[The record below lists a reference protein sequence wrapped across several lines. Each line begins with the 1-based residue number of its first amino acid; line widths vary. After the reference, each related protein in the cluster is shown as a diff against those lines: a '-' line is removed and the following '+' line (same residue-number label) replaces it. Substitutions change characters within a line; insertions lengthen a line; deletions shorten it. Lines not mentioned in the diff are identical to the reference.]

1 LHSSL
6 QVLEQFNAIA
16 FTHKKA
22 ELAAIGN
29 LHLQVERQADILHSL
44 KKLLKADEI
53 MFLSTCNRVEFIYVG
68 ERVTAAQLLKYFEKA
83 NNRYFE
89 KNIFDELESAAES
102 FENIQAVSHLFK
114 VASSLDSLV
123 VGEREIIT
131 QVRKAYEFSKENNL
145 SGDTISLLIKKTLE
159 TAKKV
164 YHETSIST
172 KPVSIVSLAYH
183 MLKNMAVTDNARIVM
198 VGAGITNTNFSK
210 FLKKH
215 GFSNFTI
222 FNRTL
227 SKAERLANDLGG
239 KALPLSEIKN
249 YTEGFDVLVSCT
261 GSENPVI
268 TKDIYEKLLNGENG
282 KKILIDLAVPS
293 DYEQDLDK
301 SFAFN
306 MINVSLLRVIAE
318 KNIKERGKE
327 IKACTQIIENA
338 LLNFESL
345 YKERLVERALNNVP
359 THVKAV
365 REKAMQS
372 VFAKEIEKLDPESL
386 DTLNKILSYMEKKY
400 IGIPMKLAKEITL
413 NKGFKERILK

>member
-1 LHSSL
+1 MQTSL
-6 QVLEQFNAIA
+6 QILEQFNAIA
-16 FTHKKA
+16 FTHKNA

-29 LHLQVERQADILHSL
+29 LHLQADRQADILQNL

-53 MFLSTCNRVEFIYVG
+53 MFLSTCNRVEFVYVG
-68 ERVTAAQLLKYFEKA
+68 PSVTPVQLLKYFEKA
-83 NNRYFE
+83 NNRIFE
-89 KNIFDELESAAES
+89 KEVFESLESAAES
-102 FENIQAVSHLFK
+102 FENLEAVSHLFK

-131 QVRKAYEFSKENNL
+131 QVRKAYEFSKEHNL
-145 SGDTISLLIKKTLE
+145 SGDTIRLVIKKTLE

-183 MLKNMAVTDNARIVM
+183 MLKNMAVTDNARVLMI
-198 VGAGITNTNFSK
+198 GAGITNTNFSK

-215 GFSNFTI
+215 GFSKFTI

-227 SKAERLANDLGG
+227 SKAEKLAADLDG
-239 KALPLSEIKN
+239 KALPLSELEN

-268 TKDIYEKLLNGENG
+268 TKEVYKSLLNGETS

-293 DYEQDLDK
+293 DYDQDLENHF
-301 SFAFN
+301 SFN
-306 MINVSLLRVIAE
+306 MINVSLLRVIAD

-327 IKACTQIIENA
+327 IKACNHIVENA
-338 LLNFESL
+338 LLSFKNL
-345 YKERLVERALNNVP
+345 YKERLVERALNTVP
-359 THVKAV
+359 QHVKAV
-365 REKAMQS
+365 KEKALQS
-372 VFAKEIEKLDPESL
+372 IFVKDIEKLDPESL
-386 DTLNKILSYMEKKY
+386 ETLNKILTYMEKKY